1 GWPGRGRAAALRRLL
16 HRRLSDQPH
25 RPRGYGAPQP
35 AAAPGGAQ
43 GLMSKPFENKLALV
57 TGASRGIGA
66 AIAEA
71 LAAGGAHVILTARTA
86 EGLEQVKERIH
97 AAGGSATIAPLDLAA
112 QDGIGKLAVAISG
125 RWEALDMLVLNAA
138 FLGTLGPVAQIDGKE
153 FSKVLT
159 LNLLAQQAMI
169 AAFDPMLR
177 RSEAGRVVAITS
189 SVGAAPRAYWGAYG
203 ASKAALD
210 NLVLAY
216 GQEVGNVTGIRAALV
231 DPGATATQMRQRAF
245 PGEDQA
251 TLKSPDVVAAAVA
264 ELLERDFENGFHLEL
279 IR

>member
-1 GWPGRGRAAALRRLL
+1 MDASLRWHDGVRMTG
-16 HRRLSDQPH
+16 SFD
-25 RPRGYGAPQP
+25 G
-35 AAAPGGAQ
+35 
-43 GLMSKPFENKLALV
+43 KLALV

-66 AIAEA
+66 AIAET
-71 LAAGGAHVILTARTA
+71 LAAGGAHVVLTARTA
-86 EGLEQVKERIH
+86 EDLEQVEERIH

-125 RWEALDMLVLNAA
+125 RWEALDILVLNAA

-159 LNLLAQQAMI
+159 LNLLAQQALL

-189 SVGAAPRAYWGAYG
+189 SVGATPRAYWGAYG

-210 NLVLAY
+210 TLILAY
-216 GQEVGNVTGIRAALV
+216 GQEVGNVTGIRAAIV
-231 DPGATATQMRQRAF
+231 DPGATATQMRARAF
-245 PGEDQA
+245 PGEDPS
-251 TLKSPDVVAAAVA
+251 TLKGPEAVGAAVA
-264 ELLERDFENGFHLEL
+264 EMLEKDFENGLRLEL
-279 IR
+279 TR